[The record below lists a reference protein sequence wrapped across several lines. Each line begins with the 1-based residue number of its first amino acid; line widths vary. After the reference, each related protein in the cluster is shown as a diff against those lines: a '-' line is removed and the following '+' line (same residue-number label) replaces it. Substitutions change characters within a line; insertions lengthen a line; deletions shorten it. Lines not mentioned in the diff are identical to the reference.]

1 MSRPSSTAPSSSDGN
16 ASIGWYSH
24 GTLPPFLY
32 QPPPP
37 MEHLSAA
44 VMVPPSA
51 MHHSH
56 HYYLDGLA
64 QPFGFGLVV
73 EGLNPVVVNR
83 RALFQRFKSFG
94 YILGID
100 LSFGAIPLPTNG
112 EVSSKESL
120 ATAVIYFDTW
130 DAVERAVQSAVS
142 GKKRQSLVS

>member
-1 MSRPSSTAPSSSDGN
+1 
-16 ASIGWYSH
+16 
-24 GTLPPFLY
+24 
-32 QPPPP
+32 
-37 MEHLSAA
+37 MEHLSTA

-56 HYYLDGLA
+56 HYYIDGLA

-100 LSFGAIPLPTNG
+100 LSFGAIPPSNDG
-112 EVSSKESL
+112 EAPSKASL

-130 DAVERAVQSAVS
+130 DAVERAAKSAVS
-142 GKKRQSLVS
+142 GRKELIPGFLTCFIECYGLVRWTDSMFSADGRWCTRDRSQ